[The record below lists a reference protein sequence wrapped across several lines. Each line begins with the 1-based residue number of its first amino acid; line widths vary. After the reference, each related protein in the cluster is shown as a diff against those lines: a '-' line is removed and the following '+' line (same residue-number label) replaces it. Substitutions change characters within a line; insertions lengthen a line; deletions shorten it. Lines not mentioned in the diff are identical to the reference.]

1 MSLMH
6 DDYRFSTFNDGLDAV
21 KKHYDYE
28 IQIARLEHENFFI
41 MRENDGYAFKADMKS
56 RHYSDDTP
64 EEDDPTLAQTQI
76 KYYDDGDI
84 EVDFSVSRGG
94 RHWIYNLD
102 QQILSVLPSNIHY
115 YDCRD
120 KRYFIYDKD
129 ESDVRRK
136 HYEVSKVFEKK
147 DNIIRF
153 CKNGDVKGAKEVKRG
168 EKKFAEDKPMKDQM
182 DNKHFK
188 EMTKA
193 RLDSDFLI
201 EYNQLYATF
210 RGIKTGLYHMALE
223 MFRPSKM
230 QEYGA
235 APNSGMIRR
244 LHVARFIRDPSE
256 QVKAEKLALS
266 IVGDIPASW
275 FGPNLARMKERHD
288 TNATV

>member
-6 DDYRFSTFNDGLDAV
+6 DDYRFSSFNNGLDAV

-28 IQIARLEHENFFI
+28 IQIARLEHQNFFI
-41 MRENDGYAFKADMKS
+41 VREDDGYAFKTDMQS
-56 RHYSDDTP
+56 RNYHDDAP
-64 EEDDPTLAQTQI
+64 EEDDPRSAQTQI

-84 EVDFSVSRGG
+84 EVDFSVSKGG
-94 RHWIYNLD
+94 RGWVYNLD
-102 QQILSVLPSNIHY
+102 KQILSVLPPNIHY

-129 ESDVRRK
+129 ESDVRRTN
-136 HYEVSKVFEKK
+136 YEVSKVFEKK

-153 CKNGDVKGAKEVKRG
+153 CKNGDVKGAKKIKRG
-168 EKKFAEDKPMKDQM
+168 EKKFAEDKPIKDQLES
-182 DNKHFK
+182 KHVK

-223 MFRPSKM
+223 MFRPSVLNS
-230 QEYGA
+230 YGA
-235 APNSGMIRR
+235 APNSGLIRR
-244 LHVARFIRDPSE
+244 LHVSRFIRSPE
-256 QVKAEKLALS
+256 ELVKSEKLALS
-266 IVGDIPASW
+266 IVGDIPASC

>member
-6 DDYRFSTFNDGLDAV
+6 DDWRYSTFNDGLDSV

-41 MRENDGYAFKADMKS
+41 VREDDGYAFKADMKS
-56 RHYSDDTP
+56 RHRRDDIP
-64 EEDDPTLAQTQI
+64 EEDNPMSAQTQI

-94 RHWIYNLD
+94 RRWVYNLD
-102 QQILSVLPSNIHY
+102 QQIQSVLPPNIHY

-129 ESDVRRK
+129 ESDVRRT

-147 DNIIRF
+147 DSIIRF
-153 CKNGDVKGAKEVKRG
+153 CKNGDVKGAKEIKRG
-168 EKKFAEDKPMKDQM
+168 EKKFAEDKPIKDHL
-182 DNKHFK
+182 DTKHVK

-223 MFRPSKM
+223 MFKPS
-230 QEYGA
+230 ELHAHGA

-244 LHVARFIRDPSE
+244 LHVARFVRSPE
-256 QVKAEKLALS
+256 ELVKAEKLALS
-266 IVGDIPASW
+266 IVGDIPASC
-275 FGPNLARMKERHD
+275 FGPTLARMKERHD

>member
-6 DDYRFSTFNDGLDAV
+6 DDYRYSTFSTGLDGV

-41 MRENDGYAFKADMKS
+41 IREDDGYAFKADMQS
-56 RHYSDDTP
+56 RNYHDNAP
-64 EEDDPTLAQTQI
+64 EEDDPRSAQTQI

-84 EVDFSVSRGG
+84 EVDFSMSRGG
-94 RHWIYNLD
+94 RHWVYNLHK
-102 QQILSVLPSNIHY
+102 QILSVLPPNIHY

-129 ESDVRRK
+129 ESDVRRTN
-136 HYEVSKVFEKK
+136 YEVSKVFEKK
-147 DNIIRF
+147 DDIIRF
-153 CKNGDVKGAKEVKRG
+153 CKNGDVKGAKEIKRG
-168 EKKFAEDKPMKDQM
+168 DKKFAEDKPIKDQLES
-182 DNKHFK
+182 KHVK

-223 MFRPSKM
+223 MFRPSEL
-230 QEYGA
+230 QAYGA

-244 LHVARFIRDPSE
+244 LHVARFIRSPE
-256 QVKAEKLALS
+256 ELVKSEKLALS
-266 IVGDIPASW
+266 IVGDIPASC

-288 TNATV
+288 TNANV